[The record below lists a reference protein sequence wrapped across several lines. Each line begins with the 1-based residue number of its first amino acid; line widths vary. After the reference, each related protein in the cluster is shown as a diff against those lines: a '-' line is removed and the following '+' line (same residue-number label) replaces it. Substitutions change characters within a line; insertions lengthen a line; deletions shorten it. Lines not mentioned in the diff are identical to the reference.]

1 MPRTVKNAQHQ
12 FVKRA
17 KTVAN
22 FGPLPKLDPKY
33 NFTKPSWDPQAF
45 QAVLPVASPKLQTLL
60 NNIDELDREDMKTH
74 GKLFKH
80 FIFSDHDDHG
90 YGSRLIVAALLAHGF
105 RNMIATMTKVEP
117 SLPEDEPARRTF
129 AYLSSLPVMVDGK
142 ETAFSDLRP
151 VYGSEDERGDI
162 VFNSADAVKLKK
174 NEDGAMSL
182 TGDRDYRVE
191 FKKYVTQAF
200 NHKANNH
207 GQHVRFIVL
216 SKKFKE
222 GLDLYD
228 VKYAHLFE
236 SMAPS
241 EEKQAMGRGTRYC
254 GQKNLTF
261 KAGVGWQL
269 HVFRYLLDLPTR
281 FAADHGWSTHFEDV
295 LMSFKEEL
303 DMNSFL
309 TTIFTEVAYAASVN
323 RVLSA
328 EIDHQYTFTPETAE
342 ERETRIHEDRSR
354 SNRLAALLK
363 TQQRPQP

>member
-1 MPRTVKNAQHQ
+1 MQKTVKKNQQQ

-33 NFTKPSWDPQAF
+33 NFTKPNWDPEAF
-45 QAVLPVASPKLQTLL
+45 KAVLPVASPKLQTLL
-60 NNIDELDREDMKTH
+60 NNIDELDREDMKKH
-74 GKLFKH
+74 GTLFKH
-80 FIFSDHDDHG
+80 FIFSDQDEQG

-105 RNMIATMTKVEP
+105 KNMIKTMTKVEP
-117 SLPEDEPARRTF
+117 SADNPARRTF

-142 ETAFSDLRP
+142 ETTFSDLRP
-151 VYGSEDERGDI
+151 VYGGEDKDGDI
-162 VFNSADAVKLKK
+162 VFHRPDAVKLKR
-174 NEDGAMSL
+174 NAEGAMSV
-182 TGDRDYRVE
+182 TGDRDYRLE

-200 NHKANNH
+200 NHKANKH
-207 GQHVRFIVL
+207 GEHVRFIVL

-236 SMAPS
+236 ALAPS

-281 FAADHGWSTHFEDV
+281 FAAEHGWSTRFEDV

-303 DMNSFL
+303 DLNSFL

-328 EIDHQYTFTPETAE
+328 EIDHQYTYTQETAE
-342 ERETRIHEDRSR
+342 EREARLHEDRSR

-363 TQQRPQP
+363 TQQQ